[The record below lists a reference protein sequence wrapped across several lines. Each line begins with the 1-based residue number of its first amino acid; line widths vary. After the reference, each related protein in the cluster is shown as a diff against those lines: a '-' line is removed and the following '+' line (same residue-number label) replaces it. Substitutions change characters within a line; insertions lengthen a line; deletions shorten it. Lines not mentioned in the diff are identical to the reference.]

1 MQAEAAFFPGPILH
15 RPRTILIN
23 SVRVKAWMKNI
34 KSTLDNAMNAA
45 PPLNVWLPE
54 GSDMAQLVRAH
65 DWQGSVLG
73 PPSGWPESLRL
84 VLGVCLASHFPIA
97 IWWGPQ
103 LIQFYND
110 AYRPILGSC
119 KHPGAFARPARATW
133 PEIWPTI
140 GPMVEQVMA
149 KGQAVKGEDMPL
161 TLDRN
166 GYAEACFF
174 TFSYSPI
181 RDLSGAVLGMFTAA
195 VETTERVL
203 LQRQQAFQLD
213 LADRLR
219 SLSTPDDITGTAC
232 TLLARHL
239 DAARV
244 FFSGGDDAKQRA
256 RGGEGAEDLT
266 PDMLATLRSGNV
278 VARDARGGTTP
289 VPGNS
294 GEDALL
300 AIPLVK
306 SGSLVS
312 VLKLHRLQPHPWSQ
326 MEIQTAQD
334 MAERTWAALEIA
346 RAQSDLFYSRLE
358 LKKLARHQ
366 ESVREDERK
375 RIARDIHDDLG
386 QNLMALR
393 IDMSM
398 MAAQDAALPVTR
410 EQIVAAVSQLDTT
423 IGAVRAIIND
433 LRPAVL
439 DFGLHAAIEWQVREF
454 QRRTGIACD
463 LQADHEEFDMDDKV
477 VTALFRIVQESLS
490 NIVRHAKASHVHI
503 AMRRRDARLFVT
515 IADDGVGLAP
525 PLQKGGFGLVGIE
538 ERILA
543 LGGTFSAANNPDSGM
558 TLTVSLPMPIL
569 APHHA
574 TLPHLEKNAPLNDSP
589 QAFRAQ
595 GGIGPEIKH
604 AQGEIFDLVPHVPG
618 APESSDMRARQTL
631 HERLENRISQLTS
644 EQMRINEALVFKIFE
659 CERSEEALQQSKHSL
674 HQLLV
679 HQELSKE
686 DERKRI
692 ARELHDNLG
701 QNLLA
706 LRIDISMLHAR
717 TAQGHPR
724 LHEGVAV
731 VLKNL
736 DTTIKAVRS
745 IISDLRPFEIELGL
759 QAAVDWQL
767 KRFERLNGFSC
778 QLSIDKATMDLALDD
793 EQTVAIFR
801 ILQESL
807 SNIARHAQATR
818 VEVALSRHAGT
829 LSMTVRDNG
838 VGTQAHERGKANG
851 FGIAGIEQRMSSLGG
866 SLSIDSGGSG
876 KGTVLTI
883 NIPIK
888 R

>member
-1 MQAEAAFFPGPILH
+1 
-15 RPRTILIN
+15 
-23 SVRVKAWMKNI
+23 
-34 KSTLDNAMNAA
+34 MNAA
-45 PPLNVWLPE
+45 SSLNTWLPE
-54 GSDMAQLVRAH
+54 GSEMAQLVRSH

-73 PPSGWPESLRL
+73 QPSGWPESLRL

-110 AYRPILGSC
+110 AYRPILGAS

-133 PEIWPTI
+133 PEIWPVI
-140 GPMVEQVMA
+140 GPMVDQVMS

-166 GYAEACFF
+166 GYSEACFF

-181 RDLSGAVLGMFTAA
+181 RDLSGTVVGMFTAA

-203 LQRQQAFQLD
+203 LQRRQTFQLD

-219 SLSTPDDITGTAC
+219 SLCTPDDIAGTAC
-232 TLLARHL
+232 TLLSRHL
-239 DAARV
+239 GAARV
-244 FFSGGDDAKQRA
+244 FFSGGDDANQLA
-256 RGGEGAEDLT
+256 RLGEGAEDFT
-266 PDMLATLRSGNV
+266 PDLIATLRSGHV
-278 VARDARGGTTP
+278 VARDARHGAAHAA
-289 VPGNS
+289 GNS
-294 GEDALL
+294 GMDALL

-306 SGSLVS
+306 AGRLIS
-312 VLKLHRLQPHPWSQ
+312 VLKLHRPAPHHWSQ
-326 MEIQTAQD
+326 LDIQTAQD

-346 RAQSDLFYSRLE
+346 RVQSDLFYSRLE

-398 MAAQDAALPVTR
+398 MAAQDAAAPVTR

-439 DFGLHAAIEWQVREF
+439 DFGLHAAIEWQAREF

-463 LQADHEEFDMDDKV
+463 LLVDHEEFDMDDKI

-515 IADDGVGLAP
+515 IADDGVGLGP
-525 PLQKGGFGLVGIE
+525 HLQKSGFGLVGIE

-543 LGGTFSAANNPDSGM
+543 LGGTFSAANNPGSGM

-569 APHHA
+569 APRHA
-574 TLPHLEKNAPLNDSP
+574 TQP
-589 QAFRAQ
+589 QAQENVPFHGIPDALRAQ
-595 GGIGPEIKH
+595 GGIGQEI
-604 AQGEIFDLVPHVPG
+604 APARPQGEMFDLVPHVPG

-717 TAQGHPR
+717 TTQGHPR

-736 DTTIKAVRS
+736 DATIKAVRT

-759 QAAVDWQL
+759 QAAVEWQL

-778 QLSIDKATMDLALDD
+778 QLSIDKAAMDHALDD
-793 EQTVAIFR
+793 EKTVAIFR

-818 VEVALSRHAGT
+818 VEVALSRSEDT
-829 LSMTVRDNG
+829 LSMIVRDNG
-838 VGTQAHERGKANG
+838 VGTLARDRSKANA

-866 SLSIDSGGSG
+866 ELSIESGGNG
-876 KGTVLTI
+876 KGTVLKI
-883 NIPIK
+883 NIPVK
-888 R
+888 Q